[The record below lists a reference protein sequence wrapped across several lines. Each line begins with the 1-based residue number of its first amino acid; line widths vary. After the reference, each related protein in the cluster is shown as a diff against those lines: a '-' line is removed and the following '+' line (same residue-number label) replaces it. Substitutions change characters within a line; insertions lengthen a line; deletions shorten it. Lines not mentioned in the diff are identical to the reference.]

1 MSTGPLHQLAA
12 FAAATDIRELP
23 VDVVK
28 KTRACLLYAAAVG
41 IAGTGARQPRQA
53 AAAVVEGGGQA
64 TCFQDGQRRSS
75 RTAAFANGT
84 LFHARVQDDAHP
96 AGHVGVV
103 VVPAAL
109 AVAEAAGSSGAD
121 LLAALVAGYETA
133 LRIGRD
139 HTSDL
144 SARGFRTTPTY
155 GVFGA
160 AAAASRLSR
169 LDAAHTAH
177 ALALAANMAG
187 GLREFSEAGSEDFP
201 FQAGCAAM
209 NGVLA
214 AELAASGATGA
225 STALDGAAGFFRAF
239 GERDRDYAARISDGL
254 GRDFELMA
262 VTYKPYP
269 ICQFHR
275 AIVQGSRSLSE
286 RAGASELTALAIH
299 MHPFEA
305 DFFGVRYKGPFVSF
319 PQTFMSAA
327 FCAALAWTRG
337 VVTLAGLTDF
347 SAQDVLDVVVKVEII
362 ADPARARYAPR
373 LVAPLS
379 DGSTLSW
386 EEREGANSYALTWE
400 TAGHMTKALCVEAGV
415 ATHAE
420 GLINLVSVLGKDL
433 HVDPLIG
440 LICNACT
447 AARDTLRS

>member
-1 MSTGPLHQLAA
+1 MSSGPLHKLAA
-12 FAAATDIRELP
+12 FSAASDIRELP
-23 VDVVK
+23 AEVTNK
-28 KTRACLLYAAAVG
+28 ARACLLYAAAVG
-41 IAGTGARQPRQA
+41 IAGTGARQSGQA
-53 AAAVVEGGGQA
+53 ATMVEEGGGQA
-64 TCFQDGQRRSS
+64 TGFLDGRKCSPRM
-75 RTAAFANGT
+75 AAFANGT

-103 VVPAAL
+103 VIPAAL

-121 LLAALVAGYETA
+121 LLGALVAGYETA

-144 SARGFRTTPTY
+144 SARGFRTTPAY

-160 AAAASRLSR
+160 AAAASRLR
-169 LDAAHTAH
+169 HLEAARTAH

-187 GLREFSEAGSEDFP
+187 GLREFAEAGSEDFA

-239 GERDRDYAARISDGL
+239 GERDRDYAARVSDRL

-275 AIVQGSRSLSE
+275 GIVQGCCALSK
-286 RAGASELTALAIH
+286 RAGERELAALSIR

-305 DFFGVRYKGPFVSF
+305 DFFGVRFKGPFVSF

-337 VVTLAGLTDF
+337 AVTLAGLTDF
-347 SAQDVLDVVVKVEII
+347 GAQDVLDVVAKVDII
-362 ADPARARYAPR
+362 ADAGRARYAPLLQAR
-373 LVAPLS
+373 LS

-386 EEREGANSYALTWE
+386 DEREGANSYALTWE
-400 TAGHMTKALCVEAGV
+400 NAERMTDVLCTEAGV
-415 ATHAE
+415 GAHAE
-420 GLINLVSVLGKDL
+420 T
-433 HVDPLIG
+433 LIG
-440 LICNACT
+440 LVGALEKAANVGPLIDAIRNACT
-447 AARDTLRS
+447 GGRNTAR